1 MIPGEAIQWR
11 GQIDP
16 LLCGL
21 LVLGVGLGLWWGHRL
36 LALRSRHPWRLFWPK
51 IAVTLLLVLVLFEP
65 VWNVRETTG
74 VQGSLLVLV
83 DASASMGIPDDGKA
97 PRLVRARRIVEGLRG
112 SLPEGLALDVREFDT
127 GVRKAGEPAP
137 AESGRGTDIGGCLAV
152 LEQKGELASA
162 AGVVLLT
169 DGGDELLDEV
179 RAPPVPV
186 HVVGI
191 GSSPEAWDDVAIDQL
206 QAPVTVEK
214 GVGFDVEVGLSAR
227 VSDGG
232 FGARL
237 SAVEVRIEKEGD
249 GEPEPVTSQK
259 VDLSRK
265 RARVRFRIEEQEPGL
280 HRFRTRVVPV
290 AGELSELNNARP
302 FAVNV
307 QKRSLHVLY
316 FTRELGVEF
325 KALRAELGRD
335 PGIAFTALF
344 QTVSERFTVQG
355 DRFLGDEV
363 LAAGFPRKSEDLA
376 LFDCIV
382 IGSFEASEWR
392 ADQIKALLEYVE
404 GGGGVAFLGGEK
416 SFAGGG
422 YDKTSMAPLFP
433 WRIEEGEASLL
444 AGAFPVSIAGGGSG
458 HPVVAGLDRAFSGGP
473 GLASVNLPG
482 PLRPGALA
490 LVEAQARDRA
500 VAVVAVQSYG
510 QGRVLGV
517 ASNTQ
522 WQWTR
527 TGEVMRVG
535 YGVFWRQAVRFLS
548 GKTEGGR
555 VLSVSWDKERYRPGE
570 AAVATVRL
578 GADRDAE
585 GVRLAPAL
593 AFGGEGRPVSM
604 EAVAA
609 DRRVSTVQM
618 RFGERGTYD
627 FRLSAYEGEQLL
639 EVYEKEIPVEALL
652 PEGSRLEVDSG
663 HLRRLAER
671 SGGTY
676 VGEAEAAALGKD
688 FAARMGERTVAK
700 ELPLAQVGPYFA
712 LLVLALLALEWWLR
726 RRSNLV

>member
-1 MIPGEAIQWR
+1 MIPGESIQWR
-11 GQIDP
+11 GQVDP

-21 LVLGVGLGLWWGHRL
+21 LVLGVGLGLWWGYRL
-36 LALRSRHPWRLFWPK
+36 LAGRTRHPWRLIWPK
-51 IAVTLLLVLVLFEP
+51 VAVTLLLVLALFEP
-65 VWNVRETTG
+65 VWNVRETAG
-74 VQGSLLVLV
+74 VRGALMVLV
-83 DASASMGIPDDGKA
+83 DTSASMGVADDGGA
-97 PRLVRARRIVEGLRG
+97 PRLDRARRIAEGLRG
-112 SLPEGLALDVREFDT
+112 SLPEGLAMDVREFDI
-127 GVRKAGEPAP
+127 GVRKSGEPVA
-137 AESGRGTDIGGCLAV
+137 AALAGGTDIGGCLAV
-152 LEQKGELASA
+152 LEQKGELSSA

-169 DGGDELLDEV
+169 DGGDEALDEV

-191 GSSPEAWDDVAIDQL
+191 GSSPEGWNDVAIDQL
-206 QAPVTVEK
+206 QAPATVEV
-214 GVGFDVEVGLSAR
+214 GAGFDVEVGLSAR
-227 VSDGG
+227 ARDAG
-232 FGARL
+232 FAAGL
-237 SAVEVRIEKEGD
+237 SSAEVRIEAEGVA
-249 GEPEPVTSQK
+249 EPVGSQR

-265 RARVRFRIEEQEPGL
+265 RARVRFRIEEQEAGL
-280 HRFRTRVVPV
+280 RRFRAVVMPLG
-290 AGELSELNNARP
+290 GELSGLNNARP

-307 QKRSLHVLY
+307 QKRSLRVLY

-344 QTVSERFTVQG
+344 RTVSERFTIQG

-376 LFDCIV
+376 LFDCV
-382 IGSFEASEWR
+382 LIGSFEAGDWR
-392 ADQIKALLEYVE
+392 EDQMRALLGFVE

-422 YDKTSMAPLFP
+422 YDKTPMAPLFP
-433 WRIEEGEASLL
+433 WRIEEGEPSLL
-444 AGAFPVSIAGGGSG
+444 AGAFPVSIAAVGSG

-490 LVEAQARDRA
+490 LVEAQARDRT

-510 QGRVLGV
+510 RGRVLGV

-522 WQWTR
+522 WQWAR
-527 TGEVMRVG
+527 AGEVMRLG

-548 GKTEGGR
+548 GKEEGGR

-570 AAVATVRL
+570 TAVATLRL

-585 GVRLAPAL
+585 AVRLAPSL
-593 AFGGEGRPVSM
+593 VLGGESRPVSL
-604 EAVAA
+604 EAAGS
-609 DRRVSTVQM
+609 DRRASAVQM

-627 FRLSAYEGEQLL
+627 FRVSVYEGEQLL
-639 EVYEKEIPVEALL
+639 EVYEREIPVESHL
-652 PEGSRLEVDSG
+652 PEGSRLEVDG
-663 HLRRLAER
+663 GGLARLAER

-676 VGEAEAAALGKD
+676 VAEAEAVGLGKE
-688 FAARMGERTVAK
+688 FAARLGVKTVVK
-700 ELPLAQVGPYFA
+700 ELPLAQAGPYFVV
-712 LLVLALLALEWWLR
+712 LVLALLALEWWLR

>member
-1 MIPGEAIQWR
+1 MIPGESIQWR
-11 GQIDP
+11 GQVDP

-21 LVLGVGLGLWWGHRL
+21 LVMGVGLGLWWGHRL
-36 LALRSRHPWRLFWPK
+36 LAGRSRHPWFLLWPK
-51 IAVTLLLVLVLFEP
+51 VAVTLLLVLILFEP
-65 VWNVRETTG
+65 VWNVRETIG
-74 VQGSLLVLV
+74 VKGSLLVLV
-83 DASASMGIPDDGKA
+83 DGSESMGVSDDGKA
-97 PRLVRARRIVEGLRG
+97 PRQERARRIVEALRG
-112 SLPEGLALDVREFDT
+112 SLPEGLGLDVREFDT
-127 GVRKAGEPAP
+127 GVRKAGEVAP
-137 AESGRGTDIGGCLAV
+137 AGSGRGTDIGGCLAV

-169 DGGDELLDEV
+169 DGGDESLDEV
-179 RAPPVPV
+179 RAPPVPL

-191 GSSPEAWDDVAIDQL
+191 GRSPEAWNDIAIEQL

-214 GVGFDVEVGLSAR
+214 EAGFDVEVGLAAR
-227 VSDGG
+227 VADAG
-232 FGARL
+232 FGAGL
-237 SAVEVRIEKEGD
+237 SAVEVRIEKEG
-249 GEPEPVTSQK
+249 EIQAEPVALQK

-265 RARVRFRIEEQEPGL
+265 RARVRFRIDAQESGL
-280 HRFRTRVVPV
+280 HRFRAVVVPV
-290 AGELSELNNARP
+290 AGELSDLNNSRP
-302 FAVNV
+302 FAVNA

-325 KALRAELGRD
+325 KALRSELGRD

-344 QTVSERFTVQG
+344 RTVSERFTIQG

-363 LAAGFPRKSEDLA
+363 LASGFPRKREDLA

-392 ADQIKALLEYVE
+392 ADQMKALLEYVE
-404 GGGGVAFLGGEK
+404 GGGGVVFLGGEK

-422 YDKTSMAPLFP
+422 YDKTPIAPLFP
-433 WRIEEGEASLL
+433 WRIEEGESSLL
-444 AGAFPVSIAGGGSG
+444 AGSFPVAIAAAGSG

-490 LVEAQARDRA
+490 LVEAQVRERA

-527 TGEVMRVG
+527 AGEVMRVG

-548 GKTEGGR
+548 GKAEGGR
-555 VLSVSWDKERYRPGE
+555 VLTVSWDKERYRPGE
-570 AAVATVRL
+570 SAVATVRL

-593 AFGGEGRPVSM
+593 GFGGESRAVSM
-604 EAVAA
+604 EAAGA

-652 PEGSRLEVDSG
+652 PEGSRLEVNVGD
-663 HLRRLAER
+663 LARLAER
-671 SGGTY
+671 SGGSY
-676 VGEAEAAALGKD
+676 VGEAEAAGLGND
-688 FAARMGERTVAK
+688 FVARLGERSVAK
-700 ELPLAQVGPYFA
+700 ELPLAQAGPYFA